1 VGAKSIKTGGYMET
15 KIEVVYVNT
24 SDIEPSDF
32 NPDSRVNVKALE
44 GLEGEVKKAGRILVP
59 LALTCEGKLADGH
72 RRLAVAKRLG
82 MRRVPC
88 IYYNEKDPK
97 KLWASLNTGTKAVD
111 SKTWVEAY
119 SKGLD
124 LDYFPPRQKSQMI
137 GLQRILTEE
146 EFATFVS
153 KRRSPGLLTS
163 AYQIAYRCG
172 DVSDA
177 FVREIILWV
186 MEYEQM
192 HLLKHAMADGLP
204 IDRVIEI
211 ILERQKMHKGWI

>member
-1 VGAKSIKTGGYMET
+1 MEE
-15 KIEVVYVNT
+15 KMKVVYVDVNE
-24 SDIEPSDF
+24 IVPSDF

-44 GLEGEVKKAGRILVP
+44 SLEEEIRKAGRILVP
-59 LALTCEGKLADGH
+59 LALTRDGKLADGH
-72 RRLAVAKRLG
+72 RRLAVAKRLD
-82 MRRVPC
+82 MRTVPC
-88 IYYNEKDPK
+88 IYYNIDDPK

-124 LDYFPPRQKSQMI
+124 LEYFPPRQKSQMI
-137 GLQRILTEE
+137 GLRRVLTVE
-146 EFATFVS
+146 EFTMFVA

-163 AYQIAYRCG
+163 AYSIAYKCG
-172 DVSDA
+172 DVSDV

-192 HLLKHAMADGLP
+192 HLLKHAISDGLP
-204 IDRVIEI
+204 LDRVIEI
-211 ILERQKMHKGWI
+211 ILNRERMHKGWI